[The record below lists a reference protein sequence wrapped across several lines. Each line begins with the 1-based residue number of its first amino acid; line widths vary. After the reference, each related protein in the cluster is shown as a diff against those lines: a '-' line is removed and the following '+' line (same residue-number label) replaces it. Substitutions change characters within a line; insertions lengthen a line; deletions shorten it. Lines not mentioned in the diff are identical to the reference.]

1 MEELHLKRHRLIL
14 IATGAVIVLGYLAT
28 LGAYFAGRTHLD
40 LGTILL
46 FLLVTAFLYI
56 ATGLI
61 ASRIPS
67 HKATKYIIVISMG
80 IMLFIYNVFV
90 SQSPE
95 AFINLIMIIIA
106 SVFYSELFFSLLSTL
121 LVLAIYTLSIVLFP
135 QIIGDSSQLLIRYTD
150 FILLGIM
157 AALASYYTSHLMG
170 IGLKDKKRL
179 T

>member
-106 SVFYSELFFSLLSTL
+106 SVFYSELFFSLLSIAAFKASK
-121 LVLAIYTLSIVLFP
+121 LV
-135 QIIGDSSQLLIRYTD
+135 
-150 FILLGIM
+150 
-157 AALASYYTSHLMG
+157 
-170 IGLKDKKRL
+170 
-179 T
+179 